1 MFIVAARGLLI
12 IVVGFGG
19 TVVLAR
25 LLTPH
30 DFGVIA
36 LGTAVLM
43 VVALLSDG
51 GLGSALI
58 RREEPPTPLELESL
72 TGFQLAVSCAAV
84 IVSAVAAVL
93 FGEIAQVVALM
104 ACSMPFVALLFPGK
118 IMLERSLSYRP
129 LALVEV
135 VQVVTYYMWAIAFVA
150 AGFGIWGL
158 ASATVA
164 MRVAA
169 AATMAFVSPVGLVR
183 PRLSWR
189 GMQPLL
195 GFGVR
200 FQAASMTWLIRDQGL
215 NAAVAAIAGTVTLG
229 FWTLARRLLEVPLL
243 LFESLIRV
251 SFPTMSQLVARKE
264 DTARLI
270 ERGAGMTVVAG
281 GLFLTGL
288 AGGAPGL
295 IPGLFGEQWDE
306 ASAAIPGAC
315 LGLAIGGSVAAATQG
330 YLYAVGDANVPLRAS
345 VYQTIVW
352 FAVALPLLPSLG
364 VVAIGLGWCA
374 SALAESWVLTQG
386 VQRWTRARVVQAVS
400 GPIVLGIVASTLGWL
415 VAELGGKTLLSGVA
429 GGVLA
434 SLLFL
439 LGLLVFRRALLLE
452 TYRFAGQSMRAALSR
467 RALTGVP

>member
-1 MFIVAARGLLI
+1 MTI
-12 IVVGFGG
+12 
-19 TVVLAR
+19 
-25 LLTPH
+25 
-30 DFGVIA
+30 
-36 LGTAVLM
+36 
-43 VVALLSDG
+43 
-51 GLGSALI
+51 
-58 RREEPPTPLELESL
+58 
-72 TGFQLAVSCAAV
+72 
-84 IVSAVAAVL
+84 
-93 FGEIAQVVALM
+93 
-104 ACSMPFVALLFPGK
+104 
-118 IMLERSLSYRP
+118 
-129 LALVEV
+129 
-135 VQVVTYYMWAIAFVA
+135 
-150 AGFGIWGL
+150 
-158 ASATVA
+158 
-164 MRVAA
+164 
-169 AATMAFVSPVGLVR
+169 VSPVGLVR

-251 SFPTMSQLVARKE
+251 SFPTMSQLVARNE
-264 DTARLI
+264 NPARLI

-295 IPGLFGEQWDE
+295 IPGLFGQQWEE

-315 LGLAIGGSVAAATQG
+315 LGLALGASVAAATQG

-352 FAVALPLLPSLG
+352 FGVTLPLLPSLG

-374 SALAESWVLTQG
+374 SAMAESWVLTQG
-386 VQRWTRARVVQAVS
+386 VQKWTRARVLQAVA
-400 GPIVLGIVASTLGWL
+400 GPIVLGIVASALGWL
-415 VAELGGKTLLSGVA
+415 VAEFGGKTLLSGIA

-434 SLLFL
+434 SVLFL
-439 LGLLVFRRALLLE
+439 LGLLVFRRKLLLE